1 MVTDDDPRA
10 LEALAAR
17 AGGHWR
23 VCDDGL
29 ECGTSG
35 AFHLLLEQADG
46 TIRTVAASLDVL
58 DEDRAFMVYLA
69 AAANLAP
76 RLAAELREART
87 RPANDTG
94 PGHEGV

>member
-1 MVTDDDPRA
+1 MVADDDLRA
-10 LEALAAR
+10 LDALAAR
-17 AGGHWR
+17 ADGHWH

-29 ECGTSG
+29 ECGTAG

-76 RLAAELREART
+76 RLAAELRESRT
-87 RPANDTG
+87 RPG
-94 PGHEGV
+94 I

>member
-1 MVTDDDPRA
+1 MVMDDDLRA
-10 LEALAAR
+10 LEELAAR

-29 ECGTSG
+29 ECGTTG

-46 TIRTVAASLDVL
+46 TTRTVAGSLDVL

-76 RLAAELREART
+76 RLAAELRASRT
-87 RPANDTG
+87 SSAI
-94 PGHEGV
+94 